1 MIREDLLNKIKEIY
15 GIKKISYIGVEKNI
29 YTDECPLLLFA
40 TDKNLISIRRGLVKK
55 EIYHLEIMAKDQ
67 RFGYYYI
74 RDHKSCILRVKEN
87 ETILTNVSA
96 ISDTIVYKFPGVA
109 FDFTKEFVVAALE
122 EEWKHFWEKMLLNVL
137 EWQAF

>member
-1 MIREDLLNKIKEIY
+1 MIREDLLDKIKEIY
-15 GIKKISYIGVEKNI
+15 DVKKISYIGVEKNI

-55 EIYHLEIMAKDQ
+55 EIYHLEIMAKEQ

-122 EEWKHFWEKMLLNVL
+122 EWKHICESALLNVL

>member
-1 MIREDLLNKIKEIY
+1 MIREDLLDKIKEIY
-15 GIKKISYIGVEKNI
+15 GIKEISYIGVEKSI
-29 YTDECPLLLFA
+29 YSNECPLLLFA
-40 TDKNLISIRRGLVKK
+40 TDKNFISIREGLVKK
-55 EIYHLEIMAKDQ
+55 KIYHLEIIAKDK

-74 RDHKSCILRVKEN
+74 RDHRSCILKIEGN

-96 ISDTIVYKFPGVA
+96 ISDTVRYKFPGVA

-122 EEWKHFWEKMLLNVL
+122 EEWKHFYKKMLLNVL

>member
-15 GIKKISYIGVEKNI
+15 GIKEISYIGVEKNI

-40 TDKNLISIRRGLVKK
+40 TDKNLISIRKSLIKK

-74 RDHKSCILRVKEN
+74 RDHKSCILKIEEN

-96 ISDTIVYKFPGVA
+96 IFDTIVYKFPGKA

-122 EEWKHFWEKMLLNVL
+122 EE
-137 EWQAF
+137 

>member
-96 ISDTIVYKFPGVA
+96 ISDTIVYKFPGIA

-122 EEWKHFWEKMLLNVL
+122 KWKHFWKKMLLNVL

>member
-1 MIREDLLNKIKEIY
+1 MIREDLLDKIKEIY
-15 GIKKISYIGVEKNI
+15 GIKEISYVGVEKSI
-29 YTDECPLLLFA
+29 YSNECPLLLFA
-40 TDKNLISIRRGLVKK
+40 TDKNFISIRRSLVKK
-55 EIYHLEIMAKDQ
+55 KIYHLEIVAKDK

-74 RDHKSCILRVKEN
+74 RDHKSCILKIEEN

-96 ISDTIVYKFPGVA
+96 ISDTVKYKFPGIA

>member
-15 GIKKISYIGVEKNI
+15 DIKEISYIGVEKNI

-96 ISDTIVYKFPGVA
+96 ISDTIVYKFPGIA

-122 EEWKHFWEKMLLNVL
+122 EWKYICESVLLNVL

>member
-15 GIKKISYIGVEKNI
+15 GIKEISYIGIEKSI
-29 YTDECPLLLFA
+29 YSNECPLLLFA
-40 TDKNLISIRRGLVKK
+40 TDKNFISIRRSLVKK
-55 EIYHLEIMAKDQ
+55 KIYHLEIVAKDK

-74 RDHKSCILRVKEN
+74 RDHKSCILKIEGN

-96 ISDTIVYKFPGVA
+96 ISDTVKYKFPGVA

-122 EEWKHFWEKMLLNVL
+122 EEWKHFCKKMLLNVL

>member
-1 MIREDLLNKIKEIY
+1 MIRDDLLDKIKEIY
-15 GIKKISYIGVEKNI
+15 DIKKISYIGVEKNI

-55 EIYHLEIMAKDQ
+55 EVYHLEIMAKDQ

-122 EEWKHFWEKMLLNVL
+122 EWKHICESVLLNVL

>member
-15 GIKKISYIGVEKNI
+15 GIKEISYIGVEKNI

-40 TDKNLISIRRGLVKK
+40 TDKNLISIRKSLVKR

-74 RDHKSCILRVKEN
+74 RDHKNCILKIEEN

-96 ISDTIVYKFPGVA
+96 ISDTIVYKFPGKA

-122 EEWKHFWEKMLLNVL
+122 EE
-137 EWQAF
+137 